1 MSCIPGKYKLYYEE
15 IYRGLSRF
23 CLPRKIKEVIT
34 MNHRK
39 RAMTLIM
46 SAILILTILLVPGC
60 GRGLPQDETTY
71 ETYTASSQQ
80 SQPSPV
86 SLSEDDPK
94 VLEARA
100 AFEQFC
106 DDLFKNQLSDDFLSL
121 HYSLADPASYGLG
134 DCPRTFGEFSLQG
147 LKESA
152 KLQKEQQAALASI
165 PEEFLTQDQ
174 QLTYRVL
181 EASFEAEEAFEGLEL
196 YYQPLAP
203 TVGIQAQL
211 PVLLAEYIF
220 YSAQDVEDYLA
231 LLSTIDSYYQQL
243 LEFEQEKSRAG
254 LFMTDS
260 CVDTITEDCQAYL
273 LPPEN
278 NFLSATFDQR
288 IDAMADLTDQEK
300 ADFKARNLTVLS
312 EHFIPAYELL
322 LNGLGDLKGT
332 CTNEQG
338 LCYYPE
344 GKRYYEYLVHSSTG
358 TNYDTIDKLRDAIN
372 NQINYDA
379 AAMHKLLVDNPELGQ
394 QLDTYEFAYTEPGE
408 ILEHLKEVIQKDFPL
423 LESASYTTKYVPE
436 ALEQTLSPAF
446 FLVPPMDRYL
456 DCVIYINNG
465 SVSTSGDLYTTLA
478 HEGYPGH
485 LYQNVY
491 FLSNCDSPVRNV
503 LNFSSY
509 SEGWATYVENY
520 AYTTDNGLSPEL
532 GQLLAHNAS
541 ATLALHAILDIN
553 INYYGWSLDQVSS
566 YLNETFGITERQVAE
581 DIYQYMLRAPV
592 NYLNYYVGYLELV
605 LMKNQAE
612 DTLKDRF
619 VLKDFNQFILDIGP
633 APFTVI
639 RPYFQEW
646 LKAQAAA
653 AGN

>member
-1 MSCIPGKYKLYYEE
+1 
-15 IYRGLSRF
+15 
-23 CLPRKIKEVIT
+23 

-254 LFMTDS
+254 LFMTLS
-260 CVDTITEDCQAYL
+260 PRTARPTCCRRKTIFS
-273 LPPEN
+273 PPH
-278 NFLSATFDQR
+278 
-288 IDAMADLTDQEK
+288 LT
-300 ADFKARNLTVLS
+300 S
-312 EHFIPAYELL
+312 GSMPW
-322 LNGLGDLKGT
+322 
-332 CTNEQG
+332 
-338 LCYYPE
+338 
-344 GKRYYEYLVHSSTG
+344 
-358 TNYDTIDKLRDAIN
+358 
-372 NQINYDA
+372 
-379 AAMHKLLVDNPELGQ
+379 
-394 QLDTYEFAYTEPGE
+394 
-408 ILEHLKEVIQKDFPL
+408 
-423 LESASYTTKYVPE
+423 
-436 ALEQTLSPAF
+436 QTLRTRRRRTSKPGILRF
-446 FLVPPMDRYL
+446 CPSTLSLPMSF
-456 DCVIYINNG
+456 C
-465 SVSTSGDLYTTLA
+465 
-478 HEGYPGH
+478 
-485 LYQNVY
+485 
-491 FLSNCDSPVRNV
+491 
-503 LNFSSY
+503 
-509 SEGWATYVENY
+509 
-520 AYTTDNGLSPEL
+520 
-532 GQLLAHNAS
+532 
-541 ATLALHAILDIN
+541 
-553 INYYGWSLDQVSS
+553 
-566 YLNETFGITERQVAE
+566 
-581 DIYQYMLRAPV
+581 
-592 NYLNYYVGYLELV
+592 
-605 LMKNQAE
+605 
-612 DTLKDRF
+612 
-619 VLKDFNQFILDIGP
+619 
-633 APFTVI
+633 
-639 RPYFQEW
+639 
-646 LKAQAAA
+646 
-653 AGN
+653 